1 MSVERGDFISL
12 SYTGRLDNGDVFD
25 TTEEDVAKENGLLAE
40 GVSYAPIT
48 IVVGENMVVKG
59 LDEDLIGKKAGYEG
73 QIKIAP
79 QDAFGQRIP
88 ELIEVVPTR
97 RFEKRPA
104 PGMRV
109 TLDNKTGTVES
120 VIGGRVRVDFNS
132 PYAGRTVNYAYKIE
146 AIMRDSVEK
155 VKGLFK
161 YYLNKDFD
169 VSIAEHRVTVE
180 MPYELGFNQQV
191 QYYKKLL
198 AEKIIQFAGADEVD
212 YLEVHK
218 RSEPVG
224 EETVAAAEPE
234 SKAPE
239 PRKRTRRTK
248 AEAAPASEETV
259 AAAEPESKAP
269 EPRKRTRRTKA
280 EAAPASEETVAAA
293 EPESKAPEPR
303 KRTRRTKARKASP

>member
-25 TTEEDVAKENGLLAE
+25 TTNEDVAKENGLLAE

-73 QIKIAP
+73 QVKIAP

-109 TLDNKTGTVES
+109 TLDNRTGTVES

-132 PYAGRTVNYAYKIE
+132 PYAGRTVTYEYKIE
-146 AIMRDSVEK
+146 GTIVDTVEK
-155 VKGLFK
+155 AKGLFK
-161 YYLNKDFD
+161 YYLNRDFE
-169 VSIAEHRVTVE
+169 VSIADHRLIVD

-198 AEKIIQFAGADEVD
+198 AEKIIQFASAEEVD
-212 YLEVHK
+212 YVEVHK
-218 RSEPVG
+218 RPEPVS
-224 EETVAAAEPE
+224 EAAVGAEQE

-239 PRKRTRRTK
+239 PKKRTRRTK
-248 AEAAPASEETV
+248 TEAAP
-259 AAAEPESKAP
+259 
-269 EPRKRTRRTKA
+269 
-280 EAAPASEETVAAA
+280 
-293 EPESKAPEPR
+293 
-303 KRTRRTKARKASP
+303 

>member
-1 MSVERGDFISL
+1 MTVERGDFISL

-25 TTEEDVAKENGLLAE
+25 TTDENVAKENGLLAE

-59 LDEDLIGKKAGYEG
+59 LDEDLIGKKPGYEG

-109 TLDNKTGTVES
+109 TLDNRTGTVES

-132 PYAGRTVNYAYKIE
+132 PYAGRTVTYDYKIGGT
-146 AIMRDSVEK
+146 IVDTVEK
-155 VKGLFK
+155 TKGLFK
-161 YYLNKDFD
+161 YYLNRDFD
-169 VSIAEHRVTVE
+169 VSIADDRLIVE

-198 AEKIIQFAGADEVD
+198 AEKIIQFAGAEEVD

-218 RSEPVG
+218 RPEPVS
-224 EETVAAAEPE
+224 EETAAGAEPE

-239 PRKRTRRTK
+239 PKKRTRRTK
-248 AEAAPASEETV
+248 AEAAPASEET
-259 AAAEPESKAP
+259 AAGAEPESKAP
-269 EPRKRTRRTKA
+269 EPKKRTRRTKA
-280 EAAPASEETVAAA
+280 
-293 EPESKAPEPR
+293 
-303 KRTRRTKARKASP
+303 

>member
-25 TTEEDVAKENGLLAE
+25 TTDEDVAKENGLLAE

-79 QDAFGQRIP
+79 QDAFGPRIP

-109 TLDNKTGTVES
+109 TLDNRTGTVES

-132 PYAGRTVNYAYKIE
+132 PYAGRTVNYEYKIQ
-146 AIMRDSVEK
+146 ATIVDTVEK
-155 VKGLFK
+155 AKGLFK
-161 YYLNKDFD
+161 YYLNKDFE
-169 VSIAEHRVTVE
+169 VSIADHRVIVD

-198 AEKIIQFAGADEVD
+198 AEKIIQFAGAEEVD
-212 YLEVHK
+212 YVEVHK
-218 RSEPVG
+218 RPEPVS
-224 EETVAAAEPE
+224 EEAAAGAEPE

-248 AEAAPASEETV
+248 KEAAP
-259 AAAEPESKAP
+259 
-269 EPRKRTRRTKA
+269 
-280 EAAPASEETVAAA
+280 
-293 EPESKAPEPR
+293 
-303 KRTRRTKARKASP
+303 

>member
-25 TTEEDVAKENGLLAE
+25 TTDEDVAKENGLFAE
-40 GVSYAPIT
+40 GVAYAPIT

-59 LDEDLIGKKAGYEG
+59 LDEDFIGKKAGHEG
-73 QIKIAP
+73 QIKIAA

-132 PYAGRTVNYAYKIE
+132 PYAGRTVNYAYKIV
-146 AIMRDSVEK
+146 AIIADTVEK

-218 RSEPVG
+218 RPEPVS
-224 EETVAAAEPE
+224 EEAATGAEKEPE
-234 SKAPE
+234 AKE

-248 AEAAPASEETV
+248 AGEAAPASEE
-259 AAAEPESKAP
+259 AATGAEKEPEAK

-280 EAAPASEETVAAA
+280 GEAAP
-293 EPESKAPEPR
+293 
-303 KRTRRTKARKASP
+303 

>member
-25 TTEEDVAKENGLLAE
+25 TTDEDVAKENGLLAE

-97 RFEKRPA
+97 RFEKRPT
-104 PGMRV
+104 PGMRI

-132 PYAGRTVNYAYKIE
+132 PYAGKTVNYEYKIE
-146 AIMRDSVEK
+146 ATIVDTVEEA
-155 VKGLFK
+155 KGLFK
-161 YYLNKDFD
+161 YYLNKDFE
-169 VSIAEHRVTVE
+169 VSIADHRVIVE

-198 AEKIIQFAGADEVD
+198 AEKIIQFAGAEEVD
-212 YLEVHK
+212 YVEVHK
-218 RSEPVG
+218 RPEPV
-224 EETVAAAEPE
+224 
-234 SKAPE
+234 
-239 PRKRTRRTK
+239 
-248 AEAAPASEETV
+248 SEET
-259 AAAEPESKAP
+259 AAG
-269 EPRKRTRRTKA
+269 
-280 EAAPASEETVAAA
+280 A

-303 KRTRRTKARKASP
+303 KRTRRTKAREL

>member
-1 MSVERGDFISL
+1 MSVKRGDFIRL
-12 SYTGRLDNGDVFD
+12 SYTGRLDDGDVFD
-25 TTEEDVAKENGLLAE
+25 TTDEDVAKENGLFAE
-40 GVSYAPIT
+40 GVAYAPIT

-109 TLDNKTGTVES
+109 SLDNRTGTVES

-146 AIMRDSVEK
+146 AIIVDTVEK

-161 YYLNKDFD
+161 YYLNKDFE

-198 AEKIIQFAGADEVD
+198 AEKIIQFAGAEEVD
-212 YLEVHK
+212 YVEAHK
-218 RSEPVG
+218 RPEPASEG
-224 EETVAAAEPE
+224 AAAGAEQE
-234 SKAPE
+234 SEAP
-239 PRKRTRRTK
+239 PKKRSRRTK
-248 AEAAPASEETV
+248 AGEAA
-259 AAAEPESKAP
+259 
-269 EPRKRTRRTKA
+269 R
-280 EAAPASEETVAAA
+280 
-293 EPESKAPEPR
+293 
-303 KRTRRTKARKASP
+303 